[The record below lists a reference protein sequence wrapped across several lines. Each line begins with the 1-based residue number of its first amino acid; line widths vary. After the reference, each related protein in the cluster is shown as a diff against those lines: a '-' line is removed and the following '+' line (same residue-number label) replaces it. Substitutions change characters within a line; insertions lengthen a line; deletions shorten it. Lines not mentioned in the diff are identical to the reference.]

1 MAYNIVKSDGTP
13 LATIS
18 DGQTNSTATS
28 LTLVGKNFAGY
39 GTFLNENFVKLLEHF
54 ASSNQ
59 PSNPKAGQ
67 VWYQTSTKVLQV
79 YNGNAWKSIS
89 GAQSVADEPTYRVA
103 GDLWFDSVNQ
113 QLKVWSGAGWVVIGP
128 SFTSTTGT
136 SGAVADTVIDS
147 SQFSHVVV
155 KFFVQNQLVAV
166 LSKDASFQ
174 PATTIPGFSTIK
186 PGFNLARDTTPE
198 LVFYENANNASYLGQ
213 VAADQYLTKNNALLT
228 SKLVI
233 RNDSGIELEDQAGTG
248 ITNFQLN
255 ISNNNIQLVSLIRG
269 NGFLIKTKPD
279 NAGGAYQTVLQV
291 DKVTGLV
298 TVLNDPTDP
307 TGIATK
313 NYVDARDNTT
323 RTMLQN
329 NVVAINSNVSTLN
342 SNAASNYS
350 NVRTIQSHLG
360 FRKGGPG
367 SDDDLKYTE
376 IFITR
381 NESLVSNLYVLWS
394 NVASIVSNVL
404 TRTGDGGAGGTNT
417 SSMYA
422 NVRLIQGKVSNL
434 ENDGL
439 RRDGTLSI
447 TGIQFPDS
455 NHVRNL
461 GKSDARFATTF
472 TDTVTLGS
480 AANDGDA
487 LPTGRLDNVRWIN
500 RYGDRSVTD
509 ATKVLAAYP
518 MMIAANPLQITGN
531 IVFNE
536 NYDTTLAQ
544 GTPWG
549 VRGDMRVTGT
559 LAVTGGITMPDSANY
574 NEAIDIGTS
583 NTRRF
588 NNLWVKTVNAASLNL
603 TGGVSTSAAAT
614 FGGSVTSGGD
624 IMPSVD
630 ATYNVGFASG
640 GVFKR
645 WNTVFAS
652 SFTSSN
658 YVSLGASG
666 ITWAGTSGSGNP
678 IGAAD
683 KRFEVA
689 YLTGLNLSTSI
700 TVTSTGI
707 ALSTG
712 VSSNTL
718 DIGAV
723 GSVFRAVYAT
733 TFSGV
738 STTAKYAD
746 LAERFETD
754 AEYAPGTVVR
764 IGGTKEITIETEVA
778 SDQVFGVIST
788 KPAHLMNSEAG
799 DDKTHPPVAQI
810 GRVPVRVIG
819 PCAKGDRLISAGNGC
834 AKADRDGVATP
845 WNVLGRALADK
856 LTTQEGLVEATV
868 RAGI

>member
-54 ASSNQ
+54 ASANQ
-59 PSNPKAGQ
+59 PSNPKSGQ

-213 VAADQYLTKNNALLT
+213 VSADQYLTKNNALLT

-233 RNDSGIELEDQAGTG
+233 RNDSGLELEDQAGTG

-269 NGFLIKTKPD
+269 NGLIIRTKPD
-279 NAGGAYQTVLQV
+279 NAGGAFQTVLQI

-313 NYVDARDNTT
+313 NYVDTRDNTT

-376 IFITR
+376 IFVTR

-422 NVRLIQGKVSNL
+422 NVKLLQGKVSNL
-434 ENDGL
+434 ENDDL
-439 RRDGTLSI
+439 RRDGTLTI
-447 TGIQFPDS
+447 TGVLYPDS
-455 NHVRNL
+455 DHVRNL

-480 AANDGDA
+480 AAVDGDS

-500 RYGDRSVTD
+500 RYGDRSVTN

-531 IVFNE
+531 IIFNE
-536 NYDTTLAQ
+536 NFDTTLAQ

-549 VRGDMRVTGT
+549 VKGDMRITGT
-559 LAVTGGITMPDSANY
+559 VQVTGGITMPDSVNY

-588 NNLWVKTVNAASLNL
+588 NNLYVKTVNAASLNL

-614 FGGSVTSGGD
+614 FGGSITSGGD
-624 IMPSVD
+624 IMPSAD

-640 GVFKR
+640 GVYKR
-645 WNTVFAS
+645 WNTVYAS
-652 SFTSSN
+652 SFESSN
-658 YVSLGASG
+658 YVTLNASG
-666 ITWAGTSGSGNP
+666 ITNQFSTPQP
-678 IGAAD
+678 IGSSS

-689 YLTGLNLSTSI
+689 YVTGVNILNSVTLS
-700 TVTSTGI
+700 STGI
-707 ALSTG
+707 ALSAG
-712 VSSNTL
+712 SSTNTL

-733 TFSGV
+733 NFYGV
-738 STTAKYAD
+738 SSTAKYAD
-746 LAERFETD
+746 VAERFETD
-754 AEYAPGTVVR
+754 AEYVPGTVVR
-764 IGGTKEITIETEVA
+764 IGGTKEITIETEIA
-778 SDQVFGVIST
+778 SEQVFGVIST
-788 KPAHLMNSEAG
+788 DPAYLMNSEAG

-819 PCAKGDRLISAGNGC
+819 TCAKGDRLISAGNGC
-834 AKADRDGVATP
+834 AKADHDGVATP

>member
-198 LVFYENANNASYLGQ
+198 LVFYENANNASYLGA

-233 RNDSGIELEDQAGTG
+233 RNDSGLELEDQAGTG

-269 NGFLIKTKPD
+269 NGLIIRTKPD
-279 NAGGAYQTVLQV
+279 NAGGAFQTVLQI

-329 NVVAINSNVSTLN
+329 NVVAINSNVSALN

-376 IFITR
+376 IFVTR

-422 NVRLIQGKVSNL
+422 NVKLIQGKVSNL
-434 ENDGL
+434 ENDTL
-439 RRDGTLSI
+439 RRDGSLSI

-455 NHVRNL
+455 DHVRNL
-461 GKSDARFATTF
+461 GKADARFATTF

-480 AANDGDA
+480 ATNDGDS

-536 NYDTTLAQ
+536 NFNTATAQ
-544 GTPWG
+544 GKPWG
-549 VRGDMRVTGT
+549 VTGDMRVTGT
-559 LAVTGGITMPDSANY
+559 LQVTGGITLPDSANY
-574 NEAIDIGTS
+574 NETIDIGTS

-588 NNLWVKTVNAASLNL
+588 NNLYVKTVNAAALNL

-614 FGGSVTSGGD
+614 FGGSITTGGD
-624 IMPSVD
+624 LIPGTDASYSVGQISP
-630 ATYNVGFASG
+630 AN
-640 GVFKR
+640 KR
-645 WNTVFAS
+645 WVTVYAS
-652 SFTSSN
+652 SFESSN
-658 YVSLGASG
+658 YVTLNASG
-666 ITWAGTSGSGNP
+666 ITNQFSTPQP
-678 IGAAD
+678 IGSSS
-683 KRFEVA
+683 KRFEIA
-689 YLTGLNLSTSI
+689 YVTGVNIRDS
-700 TVTSTGI
+700 VTISSTGI
-707 ALSTG
+707 ALSTS
-712 VSSNTL
+712 VSTNTL
-718 DIGAV
+718 DIGAS
-723 GSVFRAVYAT
+723 GATFRTVYAT

-754 AEYAPGTVVR
+754 AEYVPGTVVR

-778 SDQVFGVIST
+778 SEQVFGVIST
-788 KPAHLMNSEAG
+788 NPAYLMNGEAG

-819 PCAKGDRLISAGNGC
+819 PCVKGDRLISAGNGC

-856 LTTQEGLVEATV
+856 STTQEGLVEATV

>member
-54 ASSNQ
+54 ASANQ

-79 YNGNAWKSIS
+79 YSGNAWKSIS

-186 PGFNLARDTTPE
+186 PGFNLARDTSPE
-198 LVFYENANNASYLGQ
+198 LVFYENANNASYLGA
-213 VAADQYLTKNNALLT
+213 VSADQYLTKNNALLT

-233 RNDSGIELEDQAGTG
+233 RNDSGLELEDQAGTG

-269 NGFLIKTKPD
+269 NGLIIRTKPD
-279 NAGGAYQTVLQV
+279 NAGGAFQTVLQI

-329 NVVAINSNVSTLN
+329 NVVAINSNASTLN

-376 IFITR
+376 IFVTR

-422 NVRLIQGKVSNL
+422 NVKLIQGKVSNL
-434 ENDGL
+434 ENDAL

-447 TGIQFPDS
+447 TGILFPDS
-455 NHVRNL
+455 DHVRNL
-461 GKSDARFATTF
+461 GKSDARFGNVF
-472 TDTVTLGS
+472 TDTVSLGS
-480 AANDGDA
+480 ATNDGDS

-500 RYGDRSVTD
+500 RFGSRVTTD
-509 ATKVLAAYP
+509 STKVLAAYP

-536 NYDTTLAQ
+536 NFDTTTAQ

-559 LAVTGGITMPDSANY
+559 LQVTGGITIPDSANY

-588 NNLWVKTVNAASLNL
+588 NNLWVKTVNAAALNL

-614 FGGSVTSGGD
+614 FGGSVTTGGD
-624 IMPSVD
+624 LIPGTD
-630 ATYNVGFASG
+630 ATHSIGQISPAN
-640 GVFKR
+640 KR
-645 WNTVFAS
+645 WTTVYAS
-652 SFTSSN
+652 SFESSN
-658 YVSLGASG
+658 YASLGSGG

-678 IGAAD
+678 IGSSS

-689 YLTGLNLSTSI
+689 YLTGVNVLNAMTIST
-700 TVTSTGI
+700 TGI
-707 ALSTG
+707 ALNGSAAT
-712 VSSNTL
+712 NTL

-778 SDQVFGVIST
+778 SEQVFGVIST

-799 DDKTHPPVAQI
+799 DDKTHPPVAQV

-819 PCAKGDRLISAGNGC
+819 PCAKGDRLVSAGNGC
-834 AKADRDGVATP
+834 AKADHDGVATP
-845 WNVLGRALADK
+845 WNVLGRALTDK

>member
-54 ASSNQ
+54 ASSNE
-59 PSNPKAGQ
+59 PANPKAGQ

-89 GAQSVADEPTYRVA
+89 GAQSVADEPTYRIA

-166 LSKDASFQ
+166 LSKDAAFQ

-233 RNDSGIELEDQAGTG
+233 RNDSGLELEDQAGTG

-269 NGFLIKTKPD
+269 NGLIIKTKPD
-279 NAGGAYQTVLQV
+279 NAGGAYQTVFQI
-291 DKVTGLV
+291 DKVTGLI

-307 TGIATK
+307 TGVATK
-313 NYVDARDNTT
+313 NYVDTRDNAT

-329 NVVAINSNVSTLN
+329 NVVSINSNVSTL
-342 SNAASNYS
+342 SANAASNYS

-376 IFITR
+376 LFVTR

-422 NVRLIQGKVSNL
+422 NVRLLQGKVTNL

-439 RRDGTLSI
+439 RRDGTLSV
-447 TGIQFPDS
+447 TGVLFPDS
-455 NHVRNL
+455 NHVRNI
-461 GKSDARFATTF
+461 GKSDARFATAFINTI
-472 TDTVTLGS
+472 TLGS
-480 AANDGDA
+480 ATNDGDS

-500 RYGDRSVTD
+500 RFGDRTVVDT
-509 ATKVLAAYP
+509 TKVLSAYP
-518 MMIAANPLQITGN
+518 MMIAANPLQVTGN
-531 IVFNE
+531 IIFNE
-536 NYDTTLAQ
+536 NFDTTIAQ
-544 GTPWG
+544 GKPWG
-549 VRGDMRVTGT
+549 VQGDMRVTGSLST
-559 LAVTGGITMPDSANY
+559 PGGITVPDGSSF
-574 NEAIDIGTS
+574 NETADIGTS
-583 NTRRF
+583 SARRF
-588 NNLWVKTVNAASLNL
+588 NNIYVKTVNAASLNL
-603 TGGVSTSAAAT
+603 TGSMSSSAAAS
-614 FGGSVTSGGD
+614 FGGAVTTGGD
-624 IMPSVD
+624 LIPGTD
-630 ATYNVGFASG
+630 ASFSIGQVSPAN
-640 GVFKR
+640 KR
-645 WNTVFAS
+645 WTTVYAS
-652 SFTSSN
+652 SFESSN
-658 YVSLGASG
+658 YVTMNASG
-666 ITWAGTSGSGNP
+666 ITNQFSVPQPIGSTAKRFEIAYVTGLNIKDSVSIGTSGISLTNGATDTDLKD
-678 IGAAD
+678 IGSSLAKFRSVYASTFYG
-683 KRFEVA
+683 K
-689 YLTGLNLSTSI
+689 STS
-700 TVTSTGI
+700 
-707 ALSTG
+707 AQ
-712 VSSNTL
+712 
-718 DIGAV
+718 
-723 GSVFRAVYAT
+723 
-733 TFSGV
+733 
-738 STTAKYAD
+738 YAD
-746 LAERFETD
+746 LAERYETD
-754 AEYAPGTVVR
+754 TDYPKGTVVR
-764 IGGTKEITIETEVA
+764 IGGAKEITIETDIA
-778 SDQVFGVIST
+778 SENVFGVIST
-788 KPAHLMNSEAG
+788 SPAHLMNSEAG
-799 DDKTHPPVAQI
+799 NDNTHPPVAQI
-810 GRVPVRVIG
+810 GRVPVRVVG
-819 PCAKGDRLISAGNGC
+819 TCAKGDRLISAGNGC
-834 AKADRDGVATP
+834 ARVAVAGEATP

-856 LTTQEGLVEATV
+856 LTTEEGLVEATV

>member
-54 ASSNQ
+54 ASSNE

-89 GAQSVADEPTYRVA
+89 GAQSVADEPTYRIA

-166 LSKDASFQ
+166 LSKDAAFQ

-213 VAADQYLTKNNALLT
+213 VSADQYLTKNNALLT

-233 RNDSGIELEDQAGTG
+233 RNDAGLELEDQAGTG

-269 NGFLIKTKPD
+269 NGLIIKTKPD
-279 NAGGAYQTVLQV
+279 NAGGAYQTVLQI

-307 TGIATK
+307 TGVATK
-313 NYVDARDNTT
+313 NYVDTRDNAT

-329 NVVAINSNVSTLN
+329 NVVAINSNVSTLS

-376 IFITR
+376 LFVTR
-381 NESLVSNLYVLWS
+381 NESLISNLYVLWS

-404 TRTGDGGAGGTNT
+404 TRQGDGGAGGTNT

-422 NVRLIQGKVSNL
+422 NVKLLQGKVSNL
-434 ENDGL
+434 ENDDL
-439 RRDGTLSI
+439 RRDGTLTI
-447 TGIQFPDS
+447 TGVLFPDS
-455 NHVRNL
+455 NHNRNL

-480 AANDGDA
+480 AANDGDS

-500 RYGDRSVTD
+500 RYGDRSVVD

-531 IVFNE
+531 IVFND
-536 NYDTTLAQ
+536 NFDTTLAQ
-544 GTPWG
+544 NKPWG
-549 VRGDMRVTGT
+549 VQGDMRVTGT
-559 LAVTGGITMPDSANY
+559 VTVTGGLTMPDSNSY
-574 NEAIDIGTS
+574 NETIDIGTS
-583 NTRRF
+583 STRRF
-588 NNLWVKTVNAASLNL
+588 NNLYVKTVNAAALNL

-624 IMPSVD
+624 IMPSAD

-640 GVFKR
+640 GVYKR

-652 SFTSSN
+652 SFESSN
-658 YVSLGASG
+658 YVTLNASG
-666 ITWAGTSGSGNP
+666 ITNQFSTPQP
-678 IGAAD
+678 IGSST
-683 KRFEVA
+683 KRFEIA
-689 YLTGLNLSTSI
+689 YVTGVNIKDS
-700 TVTSTGI
+700 VTIGTAGI
-707 ALSTG
+707 ALASG
-712 VSSNTL
+712 VSSSTL

-723 GSVFRAVYAT
+723 GAVFRAVYAT
-733 TFSGV
+733 NLYGTS
-738 STTAKYAD
+738 STAKYAD
-746 LAERFETD
+746 VAERFETD
-754 AEYAPGTVVR
+754 AEYVPGTVVR

-778 SDQVFGVIST
+778 SEQVFGVIST
-788 KPAHLMNSEAG
+788 NPAYLMNGEAG

-819 PCAKGDRLISAGNGC
+819 TCAKGDRLISAGNGC
-834 AKADRDGVATP
+834 AKADREGVATP

-856 LTTQEGLVEATV
+856 LTTDEGLVEATV

>member
-54 ASSNQ
+54 ASANQ

-79 YNGNAWKSIS
+79 YSGNAWKSIS

-186 PGFNLARDTTPE
+186 PGFNLARDTSPE
-198 LVFYENANNASYLGQ
+198 LVFYENANNAAYLGQ
-213 VAADQYLTKNNALLT
+213 VAAGEYLTKNNALLT

-233 RNDSGIELEDQAGTG
+233 RNDSGLELEDQAGTG

-269 NGFLIKTKPD
+269 NGLIIRTKPD
-279 NAGGAYQTVLQV
+279 NAGGAFQTVLQI

-329 NVVAINSNVSTLN
+329 NVVAINSNASALN

-376 IFITR
+376 IFVTR

-404 TRTGDGGAGGTNT
+404 SRSGDGGAGGTNT

-422 NVRLIQGKVSNL
+422 NVKLVQGKVSNL
-434 ENDGL
+434 ENDAL

-480 AANDGDA
+480 SANDGDA

-500 RYGDRSVTD
+500 RYGDRSVVD
-509 ATKVLAAYP
+509 STKVLAAYP

-531 IVFNE
+531 IVFND
-536 NYDTTLAQ
+536 NFDTTIAATKAMGILGDLRIQ
-544 GTPWG
+544 GGATING
-549 VRGDMRVTGT
+549 SIAFTD
-559 LAVTGGITMPDSANY
+559 ASAY
-574 NEAIDIGTS
+574 NEAYNIGLST
-583 NTRRF
+583 TRRY
-588 NNLWVKTVNAASLNL
+588 NNIWVKTIFCDTVNAAAGTTS
-603 TGGVSTSAAAT
+603 SAAAS
-614 FGGSVTSGGD
+614 FGALTITGD
-624 IMPSVD
+624 IMPGVD
-630 ATYNVGFASG
+630 ATYNLGFASG

-652 SFTSSN
+652 SFESSN
-658 YVSLGASG
+658 YASLGSGG

-678 IGAAD
+678 IGSSS

-689 YLTGLNLSTSI
+689 YLTGVNVLNAVTIST
-700 TVTSTGI
+700 TGI
-707 ALSTG
+707 ALNGSAAT
-712 VSSNTL
+712 NTL

-778 SDQVFGVIST
+778 SEQVFGVIST

-799 DDKTHPPVAQI
+799 NDKTHPPVAQV

-819 PCAKGDRLISAGNGC
+819 TCAKGDRLVSAGNGC
-834 AKADRDGVATP
+834 AKADHDGVATP

>member
-54 ASSNQ
+54 ASSNE
-59 PSNPKAGQ
+59 PANPKAGQ

-89 GAQSVADEPTYRVA
+89 GAQSVADEPTYRIA

-166 LSKDASFQ
+166 LSKDAAFQ

-233 RNDSGIELEDQAGTG
+233 RNDAGLELEDQAGTG

-269 NGFLIKTKPD
+269 NGLIFKTKPD
-279 NAGGAYQTVLQV
+279 NAGGAFQTVLQV
-291 DKVTGLV
+291 DKVTGLI

-307 TGIATK
+307 TGVATK
-313 NYVDARDNTT
+313 NYVDTRDNAT

-329 NVVAINSNVSTLN
+329 NVVAINSNVSTL
-342 SNAASNYS
+342 SANASSNYS

-360 FRKGGPG
+360 FRKNGPG

-376 IFITR
+376 LFVTR
-381 NESLVSNLYVLWS
+381 NESLVGNLYTLWS

-404 TRTGDGGAGGTNT
+404 TRQGDGGTGGTNT

-422 NVRLIQGKVSNL
+422 NVKLLQGKVSSL
-434 ENDGL
+434 ENDDL
-439 RRDGTLSI
+439 RRDGTLTI
-447 TGIQFPDS
+447 TGVLFPDS
-455 NHVRNL
+455 NHNRNL
-461 GKSDARFATTF
+461 GKADARFATAYV
-472 TDTVTLGS
+472 DTVTLGS
-480 AANDGDA
+480 SANDGDS
-487 LPTGRLDNVRWIN
+487 LPTGRVDNVRWIN
-500 RYGDRSVTD
+500 RYGDRTVTD
-509 ATKVLAAYP
+509 TTKVLAAYP
-518 MMIAANPLQITGN
+518 MMIAANPLQVTGN

-536 NYDTTLAQ
+536 NFDTTLSQ
-544 GTPWG
+544 GKPWG
-549 VRGDMRVTGT
+549 VQGDMRVTGT
-559 LAVTGGITMPDSANY
+559 LQVTNGFTIPDSSNY
-574 NEAIDIGTS
+574 NETIDIGTS
-583 NTRRF
+583 NNRRF
-588 NNLWVKTVNAASLNL
+588 NNLYVKTVNAAALNL

-614 FGGSVTSGGD
+614 FGGSVTTGGD
-624 IMPSVD
+624 LLPGTD
-630 ATYNVGFASG
+630 ASYNIGFASG
-640 GVFKR
+640 GVYKR
-645 WNTVFAS
+645 WNTVYAS
-652 SFTSSN
+652 SFESSN
-658 YVSLGASG
+658 YVTMNASG
-666 ITWAGTSGSGNP
+666 ITNNFSTPQP
-678 IGAAD
+678 IGSLS
-683 KRFEVA
+683 KRFEIA
-689 YLTGLNLSTSI
+689 YLTGVNVLNSVVVS
-700 TVTSTGI
+700 STGI
-707 ALSTG
+707 ALHSGAST
-712 VSSNTL
+712 NTL

-723 GSVFRAVYAT
+723 GSVFRSVYAT

-746 LAERFETD
+746 LAERYETD
-754 AEYAPGTVVR
+754 AEYPAGTVVR
-764 IGGTKEITIETEVA
+764 IGGDKEITIEDEVA
-778 SDQVFGVIST
+778 SENVFGVIST
-788 KPAHLMNSEAG
+788 NPAHLMNSEAG
-799 DDKTHPPVAQI
+799 NDKTHPPVAQI

-819 PCAKGDRLISAGNGC
+819 QCAKGDRLISAGGGC
-834 AKADRDGVATP
+834 AKADRDELATP

-856 LTTQEGLVEATV
+856 LTTEEGLVEATV
-868 RAGI
+868 RVGI

>member
-54 ASSNQ
+54 ASANE
-59 PSNPKAGQ
+59 PANPKAGQ

-79 YNGNAWKSIS
+79 YNGNAWKAIS

-166 LSKDASFQ
+166 LSKDAAFQ

-233 RNDSGIELEDQAGTG
+233 RNDAGLELEDQAGTG

-269 NGFLIKTKPD
+269 NGLIIKTKPD
-279 NAGGAYQTVLQV
+279 NAGGAYQTVLQI
-291 DKVTGLV
+291 DKVTGLI

-307 TGIATK
+307 TGVATK
-313 NYVDARDNTT
+313 NYVDTRDNAT

-329 NVVAINSNVSTLN
+329 NVVAINSNVSTL
-342 SNAASNYS
+342 SANASSNYS

-376 IFITR
+376 LFVTR
-381 NESLVSNLYVLWS
+381 NESLVGNLYTLWS
-394 NVASIVSNVL
+394 NVATIVSNVL
-404 TRTGDGGAGGTNT
+404 TRTGDGGAGGTST
-417 SSMYA
+417 SSMFA
-422 NVRLIQGKVSNL
+422 NVRLLQGKVSSL
-434 ENDGL
+434 ENDAL
-439 RRDGTLSI
+439 RRDGTLSV
-447 TGIQFPDS
+447 TGVLFPDTS
-455 NHVRNL
+455 HTRNV
-461 GKSDARFATTF
+461 GKSDARFGTAF
-472 TDTVTLGS
+472 INTVTLGS
-480 AANDGDA
+480 ATNDGDG

-500 RYGDRSVTD
+500 RYGDRTVVDS
-509 ATKVLAAYP
+509 TKVLSAYP

-536 NYDTTLAQ
+536 NFDTTIAQ
-544 GTPWG
+544 GKPWG
-549 VRGDMRVTGT
+549 VSGDMRVTGV
-559 LAVTGGITMPDSANY
+559 LQVTGGLTIPDSSSY
-574 NEAIDIGTS
+574 NEAIDIGSS
-583 NTRRF
+583 NGRRF
-588 NNLWVKTVNAASLNL
+588 NNLYVKTVNAASLNL
-603 TGGVSTSAAAT
+603 TGGMATSAAAT
-614 FGGSVTSGGD
+614 FGGSVTTGGALLPD
-624 IMPSVD
+624 TD
-630 ATYNVGFASG
+630 ATYSIGAISPSN
-640 GVFKR
+640 KR
-645 WNTVFAS
+645 WTTVYASAFA
-652 SFTSSN
+652 SSN
-658 YVSLGASG
+658 YVSLGADG

-678 IGAAD
+678 IGASN
-683 KRFEVA
+683 KRFEIA
-689 YLTGLNLSTSI
+689 YLTGVNVLSS
-700 TVTSTGI
+700 VTIGTTGI
-707 ALSTG
+707 LLNGAST
-712 VSSNTL
+712 NTM
-718 DIGAV
+718 DIGAT
-723 GSVFRAVYAT
+723 GAVFRSMYAT
-733 TFSGV
+733 TFYGK
-738 STTAKYAD
+738 STSAQYAD
-746 LAERFETD
+746 LAERYETD
-754 AEYAPGTVVR
+754 VEYPAGTVVR
-764 IGGTKEITIETEVA
+764 IGGPKEITMETEVA
-778 SDQVFGVIST
+778 SENVFGVIST
-788 KPAHLMNSEAG
+788 SPAHLMNSEAG
-799 DDKTHPPVAQI
+799 DNKTHPPVAQI

-819 PCAKGDRLISAGNGC
+819 EVRKGERLISAGNGC
-834 AKADRDGVATP
+834 AKADRDGLATP
-845 WNVLGRALADK
+845 WNVVGRALEDK
-856 LTTQEGLVEATV
+856 LTTEEGLVEATV